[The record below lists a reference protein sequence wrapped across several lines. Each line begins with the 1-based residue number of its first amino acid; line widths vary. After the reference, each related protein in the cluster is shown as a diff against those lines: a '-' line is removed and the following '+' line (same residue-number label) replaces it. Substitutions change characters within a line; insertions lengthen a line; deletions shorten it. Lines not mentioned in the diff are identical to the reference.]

1 MMNEINVQ
9 EYEEV
14 VMDDRRL
21 FFPPKLYTNE
31 NFVVNQEKTLLICA
45 PINEYKIHLK
55 NMSSWFQTQFETYSP
70 EQNSRYPQKISSM

>member
-31 NFVVNQEKTLLICA
+31 NFVVNQEKTLLICQM
-45 PINEYKIHLK
+45 KMGS
-55 NMSSWFQTQFETYSP
+55 MSKFLGH
-70 EQNSRYPQKISSM
+70 

>member
-45 PINEYKIHLK
+45 PINIYGIHLK
-55 NMSSWFQTQFETYSP
+55 ILRSLV
-70 EQNSRYPQKISSM
+70 RI

>member
-1 MMNEINVQ
+1 MDSTQTQCTFDVSLWADTRILGIDRLIGASSMMNEINVQ

-14 VMDDRRL
+14 VMDDRCL

-45 PINEYKIHLK
+45 TID
-55 NMSSWFQTQFETYSP
+55 S
-70 EQNSRYPQKISSM
+70 

>member
-45 PINEYKIHLK
+45 LINE
-55 NMSSWFQTQFETYSP
+55 
-70 EQNSRYPQKISSM
+70 